1 MAQAKPEEEEKERVI
16 TTRVSETLHESIRI
30 EAARRDESI
39 SQYIRDLVRDDL
51 D

>member
-1 MAQAKPEEEEKERVI
+1 MAQAEPEDEEKERVI
-16 TTRVSETLHESIRI
+16 TTRVSESSHEQIRI
-30 EAARRDESI
+30 EAARRDQSI